1 VVVEEVEVGLYIY
14 LLLVSPVAGH
24 MLLLLVVAALMAVT
38 APMVEIA
45 LLMVQSQEGG
55 VVAAHYLMVREI
67 QEGVVEA
74 VPEMLG

>member
-1 VVVEEVEVGLYIY
+1 
-14 LLLVSPVAGH
+14 
-24 MLLLLVVAALMAVT
+24 MAVT